1 MFSLDDLKS
10 AGSKLK
16 SVNIKNQ
23 KAFNQNANGKHLKTG
38 IHAFKLRKGKFS
50 WAYFLLIR
58 RNTMEITL
66 ATMADSVIVLLLIFL
81 YIDSK

>member
-50 WAYFLLIR
+50 
-58 RNTMEITL
+58 
-66 ATMADSVIVLLLIFL
+66 
-81 YIDSK
+81 

>member
-1 MFSLDDLKS
+1 MIGSYTSFEEAKKVCFDGYELIYSLRQELFMFSLDDLKS

-50 WAYFLLIR
+50 
-58 RNTMEITL
+58 
-66 ATMADSVIVLLLIFL
+66 
-81 YIDSK
+81 